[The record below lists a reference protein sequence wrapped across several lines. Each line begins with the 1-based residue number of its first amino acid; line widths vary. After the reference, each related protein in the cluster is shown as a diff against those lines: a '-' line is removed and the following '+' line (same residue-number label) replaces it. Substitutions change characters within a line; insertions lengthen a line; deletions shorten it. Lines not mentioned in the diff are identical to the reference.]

1 MDPRKRANASELD
14 LTNIVSGPRAKRPRP
29 TYTED
34 DDVEMTDATTS
45 SPQVIKQG
53 MRLWNAVKNYKDL

>member
-1 MDPRKRANASELD
+1 MDPRKRGNVSELD
-14 LTNIVSGPRAKRPRP
+14 LTNIVNGPRAKRARP
-29 TYTED
+29 TYAED

-45 SPQVIKQG
+45 DSLVMKQG